1 MIALLILVGQ
11 VTLWAVCDFSLDVP
25 DLQNLLQ
32 FQHCFH
38 LLQVLG
44 LHLWPPHLA
53 DDRHAPAAGHHLQS
67 PVLWAPG
74 VNGAG
79 KTTTFKM
86 LEWRHP
92 SDLQTRRHQDTHGLY
107 RVACDQTCLLRSLD
121 HGKRTLRNLH
131 SWSRTFLCGDA
142 GPFAFRAVLQRTIA
156 CQDSDLPSELLYGQA
171 GYLYALLY
179 VNLEMGPDAL
189 CESAVRE
196 AVAAVIKSGKTSS
209 REEKKAERHPLLY
222 QWRRKQYAGVAHG
235 VAGMYCMLMPEYIAM
250 SLDIRG
256 LTFMSIVLVD
266 VSLVKV
272 TLPWNFSA

>member
-38 LLQVLG
+38 LVQVLE

-92 SDLQTRRHQDTHGLY
+92 SDLQTCRHQDTHG
-107 RVACDQTCLLRSLD
+107 
-121 HGKRTLRNLH
+121 
-131 SWSRTFLCGDA
+131 
-142 GPFAFRAVLQRTIA
+142 LQRTIA